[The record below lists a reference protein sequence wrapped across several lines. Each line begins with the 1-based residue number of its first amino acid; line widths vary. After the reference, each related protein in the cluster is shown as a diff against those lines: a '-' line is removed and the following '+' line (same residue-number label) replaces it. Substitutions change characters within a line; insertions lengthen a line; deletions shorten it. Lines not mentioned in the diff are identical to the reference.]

1 MPAAVL
7 DVLADDT
14 RRRIVELLAAGDR
27 AAGDIASQ
35 FPVSGPA
42 ISRHLRLLRE
52 SGVVR
57 VERDAQRW
65 VYSLDPEPLTEA
77 NEWMQRNIET
87 WRRRFRAL
95 GDHLDDM
102 RAEEEQ

>member
-65 VYSLDPEPLTEA
+65 VYSLDPGPLTEA
-77 NEWMQRNIET
+77 DDWMRRTIET
-87 WRRRFRAL
+87 WRRRFDAL
-95 GDHLDDM
+95 GQQLDAM
-102 RAEEEQ
+102 EAEEER